1 VIELYYR
8 LIYDKGMNKWIVTV
22 SGKAKKEKTILPTS
36 AYDSY
41 LILLESLENGPV
53 TPKYPNY
60 GKL

>member
-1 VIELYYR
+1 
-8 LIYDKGMNKWIVTV
+8 MNKWIVTV